1 MNTGVLPF
9 RSDLILLHV
18 LHDNNQVPNVEK
30 LNLLDDNVVFIVID
44 VETTGLDESSH
55 IIQMAAKVL
64 GSDDEADIFAGNPLN
79 HQ

>member
-1 MNTGVLPF
+1 M
-9 RSDLILLHV
+9 
-18 LHDNNQVPNVEK
+18 
-30 LNLLDDNVVFIVID
+30 VFIVID

-79 HQ
+79 YQ

>member
-1 MNTGVLPF
+1 
-9 RSDLILLHV
+9 

-79 HQ
+79 YQ